1 MPSLQQI
8 NTAQPSETPKQPKNA
23 ALKKYLKIIAG
34 VAAIWL
40 GYTYFTGAKVM
51 TIPDDAYAMRDKSM
65 FKELFESP
73 YKKIIW
79 FGADCPISRQ
89 KSSIINTVLQVT
101 QLNKF
106 YVHRPFLQNSLF
118 VQPTAMITAP
128 RKPMKVRMSDVI
140 HLGCLSAS
148 QTRAFFS
155 AALRKEVCILTDCSF
170 AIIIL

>member
-8 NTAQPSETPKQPKNA
+8 NTTQPSEMPKQPKNA

-118 VQPTAMITAP
+118 VQPTDLLGAYI
-128 RKPMKVRMSDVI
+128 MKNCSGHICIIVPASHKVI
-140 HLGCLSAS
+140 QTKEKYLGRDLSKYKNY
-148 QTRAFFS
+148 Q
-155 AALRKEVCILTDCSF
+155 
-170 AIIIL
+170 